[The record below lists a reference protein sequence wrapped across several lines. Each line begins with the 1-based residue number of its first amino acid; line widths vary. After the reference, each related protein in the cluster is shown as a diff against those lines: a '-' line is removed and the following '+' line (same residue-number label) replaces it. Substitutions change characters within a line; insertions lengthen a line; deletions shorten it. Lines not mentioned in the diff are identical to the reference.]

1 MMNKEEVIDK
11 LKSAIPYPAM
21 NDYQRVEEEALIYA
35 LELVEDIDEPE
46 NPVIPKYVADMIVKR
61 KEQGFNLVATLV
73 NLGAFGDA
81 QKWIRSGGNGDTF
94 AKAWLYGYEIDKEKR
109 YTAKLKLTNEYL
121 CYESQFKDLLHY
133 KVPDSSAKEVKSY
146 HFTEDDLVKYHVW
159 GNNDYEVSEV
169 I

>member
-46 NPVIPKYVADMIVKR
+46 KPVIPKYVADMIVKR

-73 NLGAFGDA
+73 SLGAFGDA
-81 QKWIRSGGNGDTF
+81 QEWIRSGDNGDTF

-133 KVPDSSAKEVKSY
+133 KVPDSSAKEVKAY
-146 HFTEDDLVKYHVW
+146 HFTEDDLVKYSIW
-159 GNNDYEVSEV
+159 GNNYYEVEEV
-169 I
+169 K